1 MYRICDI
8 IRAAH
13 SMIIL
18 VGLSLGSNIQG
29 TLETYSEA
37 ITIKWLQAYGDRLWT
52 LPEILLC
59 PSKFRIKLYFY
70 SKPGLPE
77 GLAKRDFPSRAVWK
91 DADRVRE
98 LVDHFE
104 STIHLSPLEL
114 VSIGLECLAERNT
127 QKFREGD
134 IAYALMGL
142 LRRRPI
148 TNDKDSSFEA
158 FARLSLANVNDELL
172 ERLICMQPLRQ
183 NAPWYQIEDAFG
195 VQFWDIE
202 PRCQVA
208 GIVDDQSV
216 TLDGAIGASIQ
227 WDHIDQVNF
236 FKRPA
241 TAHTLAKVALH
252 AMPAY
257 LFVGI
262 LMLAIVATYT
272 GVSLEALG
280 TGGRAT
286 LAIGIILLMLEAIV
300 FFLAPYTIF
309 ELYRGEFWFT
319 QAIFIG
325 IEGIPANLGWV
336 ERNLFGLNQGRL
348 KWSIAGSM
356 LSRHKLSAY
365 DECEAL
371 PPKESI
377 PALNPT
383 NRNKTNYTNGEGR
396 PFTLIDTY
404 TRTATVSY
412 AVQPPTAL
420 IVC

>member
-1 MYRICDI
+1 M
-8 IRAAH
+8 
-13 SMIIL
+13 
-18 VGLSLGSNIQG
+18 
-29 TLETYSEA
+29 
-37 ITIKWLQAYGDRLWT
+37 
-52 LPEILLC
+52 
-59 PSKFRIKLYFY
+59 
-70 SKPGLPE
+70 
-77 GLAKRDFPSRAVWK
+77 WK

-216 TLDGAIGASIQ
+216 TLDGAVGASIQ

-280 TGGRAT
+280 TGGWAT